1 MIKNSILLCTRN
13 EEKYVENTIRN
24 LNKFIPNVEIII
36 VDDQSKDN
44 TIDIIKKLKNNFDI
58 KLIERNKK
66 SGLASA
72 FLRALI
78 DSSGSNVGWVDTNQS
93 HLCEKF
99 PNMIENLNNYD
110 LVLLSRYVDGGGD
123 KRDLIRTFSSKILN
137 SFCRIF
143 LSTSIKDYTSS
154 IFIMKRQVLNETTFM
169 PNGHGEFFIEF
180 LFDVYKKNYKIKE
193 IPYIQEK
200 DDTSNSKSSPNLFR
214 FFFLGFFYIIRVFLI
229 RIRRD

>member
-1 MIKNSILLCTRN
+1 
-13 EEKYVENTIRN
+13 
-24 LNKFIPNVEIII
+24 
-36 VDDQSKDN
+36 
-44 TIDIIKKLKNNFDI
+44 
-58 KLIERNKK
+58 
-66 SGLASA
+66 
-72 FLRALI
+72 
-78 DSSGSNVGWVDTNQS
+78 
-93 HLCEKF
+93 
-99 PNMIENLNNYD
+99 MIENLNNYD

-200 DDTSNSKSSPNLFR
+200 DDTSNSKSSPQW
-214 FFFLGFFYIIRVFLI
+214 
-229 RIRRD
+229 